1 MASCKKQDILVKEP
15 EPPQVAP
22 VAPKISMK
30 HKAVSASVGNAVL
43 GYYVGLPSNYEQTNG
58 RYPLLLFI
66 SGAGQFGN
74 GASDLPLLLNDGV
87 AQLID
92 EGKFPSTFK
101 VNGKEFTFIVFT
113 PQLRWWPSTSSI
125 EACIEYAKKTYRVD
139 STRIYISGLSM
150 GGMLACDLGAEI
162 PAKLAAIVP
171 MAGVS
176 KDYDVVAK
184 SRQIALG
191 NLPVWAFH
199 SADDQVF
206 EVNRVRNFITDINSF
221 RPSVSAKL
229 TVWPTGGHDA
239 WTRALDPAYKEG
251 GLNMYEW
258 MLQFHR

>member
-1 MASCKKQDILVKEP
+1 VKPALALIFFCLAMASCKKQDILVKEP

-101 VNGKEFTFIVFT
+101 VNGK
-113 PQLRWWPSTSSI
+113 
-125 EACIEYAKKTYRVD
+125 ACIEYAKKTYRVD